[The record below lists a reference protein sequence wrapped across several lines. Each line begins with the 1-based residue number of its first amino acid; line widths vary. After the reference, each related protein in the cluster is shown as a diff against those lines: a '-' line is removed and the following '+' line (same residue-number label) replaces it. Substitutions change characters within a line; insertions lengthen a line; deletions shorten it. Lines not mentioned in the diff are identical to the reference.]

1 MSVNYSNYDPQ
12 SWSLGTPITAGRL
25 QQMSTNIAETKS
37 ATDAYAKGVLVFQNY
52 TTVYSSVTKNVI
64 NAGLTGSAYT
74 IATLDDQSGASSGSQ
89 EITLEA
95 DRYYRLCLNVP
106 SVKPSAAGHA
116 GSYFQIQLVKNDG
129 SSDVVLGTY
138 SFMTSSATTTT
149 ARHFGGGTYSAVWGT
164 VAGSSTPHNFKA
176 TIQQIERVTGDATIT
191 YSIPVSS
198 TAPIQIWVEDA
209 GAST

>member
-52 TTVYSSVTKNVI
+52 TTVYSSVTSNVI
-64 NAGLTGSAYT
+64 NSALAGSEYT
-74 IATLDDQSGASSGSQ
+74 IATLDDQSGLSGGNQ

-106 SVKPSAAGHA
+106 SIKPSAAGHA
-116 GSYFQIQLVKNDG
+116 GSYFEIKLVKNDG

-138 SFMTSSATTTT
+138 DFMTSSATSTP
-149 ARHFGGGTYSAVWGT
+149 RHFGGGMYSAVWGT
-164 VAGSSTPHNFKA
+164 VAGSTTPHNFKA
-176 TIQQIERVTGDATIT
+176 TISQVNRVGADSAT
-191 YSIPVSS
+191 YAIPVSG
-198 TAPIQIWVEDA
+198 TAPLQIWVEDV
-209 GAST
+209 GSST